1 MERRVLAYKNYFTDF
16 INSIDQSGAKK
27 VFYVIDVL
35 KTQERVSEKFVKH
48 LEDGIYE
55 LRAEHA
61 GNIYR
66 VFFIF
71 DDDSIVMLF
80 NGFHKKSQKTP
91 RKEINLAKK
100 IRNEYINE
108 KGK

>member
-48 LEDGIYE
+48 L
-55 LRAEHA
+55 RM
-61 GNIYR
+61 
-66 VFFIF
+66 VF
-71 DDDSIVMLF
+71 M
-80 NGFHKKSQKTP
+80 N
-91 RKEINLAKK
+91 
-100 IRNEYINE
+100 
-108 KGK
+108 